1 MESET
6 TINSLYRRLHN
17 FLGDLRYGRPL
28 YGSTPSRY
36 AHLGAHSTEN
46 SSYSSLS
53 TIFDGAIRPDDVL
66 VDVGCGRGRVINWW
80 LSQGLHNRIVGI
92 ELDENIAN
100 ETRHRLRR
108 FDNVQ
113 IIAGDATEELPHD
126 ASLIYLYNPFG
137 AGVMQSFKCRVKQML
152 VSSNRNVTR
161 LVYLNC
167 KHLDVFEHDPHC
179 SIKKGEAVYPFA
191 VIDISAA

>member
-1 MESET
+1 MQAET
-6 TINSLYRRLHN
+6 KVRSLYRRLHN

-46 SSYSSLS
+46 SSYSSLKQ
-53 TIFDGAIRPDDVL
+53 IFDGVIKSDDVL

-80 LSQGLHNRIVGI
+80 LSQGLRNRIVGI

-100 ETRHRLRR
+100 QTRHRLRR
-108 FDNVQ
+108 FENVE
-113 IIAGDATEELPHD
+113 IIAGDALEQLPRD
-126 ASLIYLYNPFG
+126 ASLIYLYNPFD
-137 AGVMQSFKCRVKQML
+137 ALVMQFFKHRVKETL
-152 VSSNRNVTR
+152 SRSNRNVTT

-167 KHLDVFEHDPHC
+167 KHLDVFEQDPHC
-179 SIKKGEAVYPFA
+179 SIKKGDALYPFA
-191 VIDISAA
+191 VIEVSAA